1 MHFDPKAWG
10 DSVAVYR
17 FVLPTVLNKAARRKN
32 PLYTLG
38 HEVRVHNGG
47 KPDFL
52 LFLLIHYG
60 GSLRWL
66 NSLRCG
72 SSYNQEGAVLLS

>member
-1 MHFDPKAWG
+1 MHFDLNARG

-17 FVLPTVLNKAARRKN
+17 FVLPTVLNKAARKEN

-38 HEVRVHNGG
+38 HEVRVQNSG

-52 LFLLIHYG
+52 LFLPIHYG
-60 GSLRWL
+60 GSL
-66 NSLRCG
+66 
-72 SSYNQEGAVLLS
+72 